1 MTYPKML
8 RSHVLVKT
16 PKQTKS
22 KGGIEL
28 PPDAVE
34 EKKMAGI
41 WGEAVAVGKECEEI
55 KVGDK
60 VLPKAWVGNAIEED
74 DYDTNF
80 WYLVIDEADILC
92 KKSA

>member
-1 MTYPKML
+1 MKFPTML
-8 RSHVLVKT
+8 RSHVLVKSL
-16 PKQTKS
+16 KQTKS
-22 KGGIEL
+22 KGGIAL
-28 PPDAVE
+28 PTEVVE

-55 KVGDK
+55 KVGDQ

-74 DYDTNF
+74 DYDTDY

-92 KKSA
+92 KK